1 MLGISIYNGRVNFI
15 RTSKLRNNDLCVT
28 HHGFYTYSNL
38 NKTISNSI
46 RDIIKKEKITN
57 ETSLSLVLDSQF
69 CLFNQ
74 VFCEDID
81 SLNFHDNLSGASAI
95 KHLDSYY
102 YPIGA
107 RDDQYLG
114 VHVDKNFKQQVTG
127 AIDKLGLSIKS
138 MGIGI
143 FSAEKLA
150 SSLFDAKSLNK
161 YLIVRFVTSSEMEVL
176 YVNDGLFCLYGRYNI
191 VKKGLKEIKA
201 IGSKVDQ
208 KDVRLALEQIAK
220 GRKSLSHID
229 RAFVYQTSGQSKIVK
244 SLINKKYKDVVL
256 MNLFNHKN
264 ISSLRQNITT
274 SMSQLTFAEL
284 GVLFGSLNV

>member
-1 MLGISIYNGRVNFI
+1 MLGVSIYNGRVNFM
-15 RTSKLRNNDLCVT
+15 RTSKLSNNDLCVT
-28 HHGFYTYSNL
+28 HHGSYTYSNL

-57 ETSLSLVLDSQF
+57 ETSLSLILDSQF

-74 VFCEDID
+74 VFCGNIE
-81 SLNFHDNLSGASAI
+81 SLDFHSNLSGAAAI
-95 KHLDSYY
+95 KHLESYY
-102 YPIGA
+102 YPIGT

-114 VHVDKNFKQQVTG
+114 VHVDKIFKQQVTS
-127 AIDKLGLSIKS
+127 AIDKLGLSVKS

-150 SSLFDAKSLNK
+150 NSLFDAKSLNK
-161 YLIVRFVTSSEMEVL
+161 YLIVRFVTSSAMEVL
-176 YVNDGLFCLYGRYNI
+176 YVNDGLFSLYGRYNI
-191 VKKGLKEIKA
+191 VKNGIKEIKA
-201 IGSKVDQ
+201 IGSKTDQ
-208 KDVRLALEQIAK
+208 IDVRLTLEQISK

-229 RAFVYQTSGQSKIVK
+229 RAFIYQTSGQNKLVK
-244 SLINKKYKDVVL
+244 DLINKKHKDVVL

-274 SMSQLTFAEL
+274 SMNQLSFADL
-284 GVLFGSLNV
+284 GVVFGSLNV

>member
-1 MLGISIYNGRVNFI
+1 M
-15 RTSKLRNNDLCVT
+15 RTSKLSNNDLCVT
-28 HHGFYTYSNL
+28 HHGSYTYSNL

-57 ETSLSLVLDSQF
+57 ETSLSLILDSQF

-74 VFCEDID
+74 VFCENIE
-81 SLNFHDNLSGASAI
+81 SLDFHSNLSGAAAI
-95 KHLDSYY
+95 KHLESYY
-102 YPIGA
+102 YPIGT

-114 VHVDKNFKQQVTG
+114 VHIDKIFKQQVTS
-127 AIDKLGLSIKS
+127 AIDKLGLSVKS

-150 SSLFDAKSLNK
+150 NSLFDAKSLNK
-161 YLIVRFVTSSEMEVL
+161 YLIVRFVTSSAMEVL
-176 YVNDGLFCLYGRYNI
+176 YVNDGLFSLYGRYNI
-191 VKKGLKEIKA
+191 VKNGIKEIKA
-201 IGSKVDQ
+201 IGSKTDQ
-208 KDVRLALEQIAK
+208 RDVRLTLEQISK

-229 RAFVYQTSGQSKIVK
+229 RAFIYQTSGQNKLVK
-244 SLINKKYKDVVL
+244 DLINKKHKDVVL

-274 SMSQLTFAEL
+274 SMNQLSFADL
-284 GVLFGSLNV
+284 GVVFGSLNV

>member
-1 MLGISIYNGRVNFI
+1 MLGVSIYNGRVNFM
-15 RTSKLRNNDLCVT
+15 RTSKLSNNDLCVT
-28 HHGFYTYSNL
+28 HHGSFTYSNL

-57 ETSLSLVLDSQF
+57 ETSLSLILDSQF

-74 VFCEDID
+74 VFCENIE
-81 SLNFHDNLSGASAI
+81 SLDFHSNLSGAAAI
-95 KHLDSYY
+95 KHLESYY
-102 YPIGA
+102 YPIGT

-114 VHVDKNFKQQVTG
+114 VHVDKIFKQQVTS
-127 AIDKLGLSIKS
+127 AIDKLGLSVKS

-150 SSLFDAKSLNK
+150 NSLFDAKSLNK
-161 YLIVRFVTSSEMEVL
+161 YLIVRFVTSSAMEVL
-176 YVNDGLFCLYGRYNI
+176 YVNDGLFSLYGRYNI
-191 VKKGLKEIKA
+191 VKNGIKEIKA
-201 IGSKVDQ
+201 IGSKTDQ
-208 KDVRLALEQIAK
+208 RDVRLTLEQISK

-229 RAFVYQTSGQSKIVK
+229 RAFIYQTSGQSKLVK
-244 SLINKKYKDVVL
+244 DLINKKHKDVVL

-274 SMSQLTFAEL
+274 SMNQLSFADL
-284 GVLFGSLNV
+284 GVVFGSLNV

>member
-1 MLGISIYNGRVNFI
+1 M
-15 RTSKLRNNDLCVT
+15 RTSKLSNNDLCVT
-28 HHGFYTYSNL
+28 HHGSYTYSNL

-57 ETSLSLVLDSQF
+57 KASLSLILDSQF

-74 VFCEDID
+74 VFCEDIE
-81 SLNFHDNLSGASAI
+81 SLDFHNNLSGTSAI
-95 KHLDSYY
+95 KHLESYY
-102 YPIGA
+102 YPMGT

-114 VHVDKNFKQQVTG
+114 VHVDKIFKQQVTS
-127 AIDKLGLSIKS
+127 AIDKLGLSVKS

-150 SSLFDAKSLNK
+150 SSLFEAKSLNK
-161 YLIVRFVTSSEMEVL
+161 YLIVRFVTSSAMEVL
-176 YVNDGLFCLYGRYNI
+176 YVNDGLFSLYGRYNI
-191 VKKGLKEIKA
+191 VKNGIKEIKA
-201 IGSKVDQ
+201 IGSKTDQ
-208 KDVRLALEQIAK
+208 RDVRLTLEQISK

-229 RAFVYQTSGQSKIVK
+229 RAFIYQTSGQSKLVK
-244 SLINKKYKDVVL
+244 DLINKKHKDVVL

-274 SMSQLTFAEL
+274 SMNQLSFADL
-284 GVLFGSLNV
+284 GVVFGSLNV

>member
-1 MLGISIYNGRVNFI
+1 M
-15 RTSKLRNNDLCVT
+15 RTSKLSNNDLCVT
-28 HHGFYTYSNL
+28 HHGSYTYSNL

-57 ETSLSLVLDSQF
+57 EASLSLILDSQF

-74 VFCEDID
+74 VFCEDIE
-81 SLNFHDNLSGASAI
+81 SLDFHNNLSGTLAI
-95 KHLDSYY
+95 KHLESYY
-102 YPIGA
+102 YPMGT

-114 VHVDKNFKQQVTG
+114 VHVDKIFKQQVTS
-127 AIDKLGLSIKS
+127 AIDKLGLSVKS

-150 SSLFDAKSLNK
+150 SSLFEAKSLNK
-161 YLIVRFVTSSEMEVL
+161 YLIVRFVTSSAMEVL
-176 YVNDGLFCLYGRYNI
+176 YVNDGLFSLYGRYNI
-191 VKKGLKEIKA
+191 VKNGIKEIKA
-201 IGSKVDQ
+201 IGSKTDQ
-208 KDVRLALEQIAK
+208 GDVRLTLEQILK

-229 RAFVYQTSGQSKIVK
+229 RAFVYQTSGQSKLVK
-244 SLINKKYKDVVL
+244 DLINKKHKDVVL

-274 SMSQLTFAEL
+274 SMNQLSFADL
-284 GVLFGSLNV
+284 GVVFGSLNV

>member
-1 MLGISIYNGRVNFI
+1 MLGVSIYNGRVNFM
-15 RTSKLRNNDLCVT
+15 RTSKLSNNDLCVT
-28 HHGFYTYSNL
+28 HHGSFTYSNL

-57 ETSLSLVLDSQF
+57 ETSLSLILDSQF

-74 VFCEDID
+74 VFCENIE
-81 SLNFHDNLSGASAI
+81 SLDFHSNLSGAAAI
-95 KHLDSYY
+95 KHLESYY
-102 YPIGA
+102 YPIGT

-114 VHVDKNFKQQVTG
+114 VHVDKIFKQQVTS
-127 AIDKLGLSIKS
+127 AIDKLGLSVKS

-150 SSLFDAKSLNK
+150 NSLFDAKSLNK
-161 YLIVRFVTSSEMEVL
+161 YLIVRFVTSSAMEVL
-176 YVNDGLFCLYGRYNI
+176 YVNDGLFSLYGRYNI
-191 VKKGLKEIKA
+191 VKNGIKEIKA
-201 IGSKVDQ
+201 IGSKTDQ
-208 KDVRLALEQIAK
+208 IDVRLTLEQISK

-229 RAFVYQTSGQSKIVK
+229 RAFIYQTSGQSKLVK
-244 SLINKKYKDVVL
+244 DLINKKHKDVIL

-274 SMSQLTFAEL
+274 SMNQLSFADL
-284 GVLFGSLNV
+284 GVVFGSLNV

>member
-1 MLGISIYNGRVNFI
+1 M
-15 RTSKLRNNDLCVT
+15 RTSKLSNNDLCVT
-28 HHGFYTYSNL
+28 HHGSYTYSNL

-57 ETSLSLVLDSQF
+57 ETSLSLILDSQF

-74 VFCEDID
+74 VFCENIE
-81 SLNFHDNLSGASAI
+81 SLDFHSNLSGAAAI
-95 KHLDSYY
+95 KHLESYY
-102 YPIGA
+102 YPIGT

-114 VHVDKNFKQQVTG
+114 VHIDKIFKQQVTS
-127 AIDKLGLSIKS
+127 AIDKLGLSVKS

-150 SSLFDAKSLNK
+150 NSLFDAKSLNK
-161 YLIVRFVTSSEMEVL
+161 YLIVRFVTSSAMEVL
-176 YVNDGLFCLYGRYNI
+176 YVNDGLFSLYGRYNI
-191 VKKGLKEIKA
+191 VKNGIKEIKA
-201 IGSKVDQ
+201 IGSKTDQ
-208 KDVRLALEQIAK
+208 IDVRLTLEQISK

-229 RAFVYQTSGQSKIVK
+229 RAFIYQTSGQNKLVK
-244 SLINKKYKDVVL
+244 DLINKKHKDVVL

-274 SMSQLTFAEL
+274 SMNQLSFADL
-284 GVLFGSLNV
+284 GVVFGSLNV

>member
-1 MLGISIYNGRVNFI
+1 M
-15 RTSKLRNNDLCVT
+15 RTSKLSNNDLCVT
-28 HHGFYTYSNL
+28 HHGSYTYSNL

-57 ETSLSLVLDSQF
+57 ETSLSLILDSQF

-74 VFCEDID
+74 VFCENIE
-81 SLNFHDNLSGASAI
+81 SLDFHSNLSGAAAI
-95 KHLDSYY
+95 KHLESYY
-102 YPIGA
+102 YPIGT

-114 VHVDKNFKQQVTG
+114 VHVDKIFKQQVTS
-127 AIDKLGLSIKS
+127 AIDKLGLSVKS

-150 SSLFDAKSLNK
+150 NSLFDAKSLNK
-161 YLIVRFVTSSEMEVL
+161 YLIVRFITSSAMEVL
-176 YVNDGLFCLYGRYNI
+176 YVNDGLFSLYGRYNI
-191 VKKGLKEIKA
+191 VKNGIKEIKA
-201 IGSKVDQ
+201 IGSKTDQ
-208 KDVRLALEQIAK
+208 RDVRLTLEQISK

-229 RAFVYQTSGQSKIVK
+229 RAFIYQTSGQNKLVK
-244 SLINKKYKDVVL
+244 DLINKKHKDVVL

-274 SMSQLTFAEL
+274 SMNQLSFADL
-284 GVLFGSLNV
+284 GVVFGSLNV